1 MWSDEGY
8 KMSTNVSCFSGV
20 SVMMNVTHKRIETLE
35 RQLSF
40 LHRLFI
46 SLCMHANFVY

>member
-20 SVMMNVTHKRIETLE
+20 SVMMNVTQEDRNTGKTTLLFTQAFHK
-35 RQLSF
+35 
-40 LHRLFI
+40 
-46 SLCMHANFVY
+46 FVYAR